1 MNIMNIFMTAYIAQ
15 SAARVFYIGF
25 VYDGKL
31 YLVVLRDTIPAAF
44 LRVTTTSKTH
54 VNAVRVQITSKMAQ
68 LLIKDGRAIELGDAT
83 ALNYSDKYNRGE
95 HFERYIVERYTTTT
109 WYKDT
114 TPWYIAGDAEING
127 EQVQIKFNGATV
139 TDERKI
145 ARA

>member
-1 MNIMNIFMTAYIAQ
+1 MDIMNILMTAYIAK

-25 VYDGKL
+25 VVDGKL
-31 YLVVLRDTIPAAF
+31 YMIVLRDTIPAAF

-54 VNAVRVQITSKMAQ
+54 VNAVRVQVTSKLAK
-68 LLIKDGRAIELGDAT
+68 LLVKDGIAIELGAAAAMDY
-83 ALNYSDKYNRGE
+83 NDSYNRGE
-95 HFERYIVERYTTTT
+95 HFERYIVERFTDKQ
-109 WYKDT
+109 WAKDS

>member
-1 MNIMNIFMTAYIAQ
+1 MNIMNILMTAYIAK
-15 SAARVFYIGF
+15 SAAHVFYIGF
-25 VYDGKL
+25 MYDGKL
-31 YLVVLRDTIPAAF
+31 YLVVLRGTIPAAF

-68 LLIKDGRAIELGDAT
+68 LLIKDGRAIELGDAA

-95 HFERYIVERYTTTT
+95 HFERYIVERYTATT
-109 WYKDT
+109 WHKDT

-127 EQVQIKFNGATV
+127 EQIQIKFNGATV